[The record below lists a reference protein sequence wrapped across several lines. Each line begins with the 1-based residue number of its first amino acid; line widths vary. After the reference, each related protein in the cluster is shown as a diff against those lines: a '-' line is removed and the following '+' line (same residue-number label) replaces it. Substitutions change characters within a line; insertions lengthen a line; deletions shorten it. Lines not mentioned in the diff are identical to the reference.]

1 MSNVVNINTKPFVM
15 STREFAEKT
24 GRQHGNVM
32 TTVRG
37 MIARGE
43 LNVPETQYA
52 NSRNV
57 MYPEFKLSLR
67 DYEKMA
73 YRLEE
78 SDLQVIRKH
87 FGVREMKIEPAPEEA
102 ANAPVMLEVVKAPA
116 KASTPATLNP
126 VRPIGAIGYMP
137 EVVTMSSKE
146 IAALTEKRHGDV
158 LRDIRVLMDAI
169 GDVAELQHVVNVPD
183 SRGYTAEMLLP
194 RDITETLITGYS
206 VPLRLK
212 VIRRL
217 HELEAQAA
225 KPAPVA
231 NLNDP
236 AALRGLLLGYT
247 EQVLQLEHKLEEAAP
262 AINLYAAIGVSQD
275 AQPLISVAKVF
286 NTGQNRLFRYLRKHN
301 ILMTGGDKQN
311 LPYQQYQD
319 AGRFEVTYHEYKVPE
334 TGEVKLKHRTF
345 LTPKGLDFLHKFIE
359 ENGRDGL

>member
-1 MSNVVNINTKPFVM
+1 
-15 STREFAEKT
+15 
-24 GRQHGNVM
+24 
-32 TTVRG
+32 

-67 DYEKMA
+67 DFEKMA
-73 YRLEE
+73 YRLEA
-78 SDLQVIRKH
+78 SDLQVIQKH
-87 FGVREMKIEPAPEEA
+87 FGVREMKIEPAPEVA

-116 KASTPATLNP
+116 KASIPATLNA
-126 VRPIGAIGYMP
+126 VQPIGAIGYMP
-137 EVVTMSSKE
+137 DVLTMSSLE
-146 IAALTEKRHGDV
+146 IAELTGKRPADV
-158 LRDIRVLMDAI
+158 MRDIRK
-169 GDVAELQHVVNVPD
+169 
-183 SRGYTAEMLLP
+183 MLLDLEINERSFASVYKDAKGEARNCFKLP
-194 RDITETLITGYS
+194 RRETDILLTGYS
-206 VPLRLK
+206 IPMRAV
-212 VIRRL
+212 VIDRWR
-217 HELEAQAA
+217 ELEAAAA
-225 KPAPVA
+225 KPTQVA

-319 AGRFEVTYHEYKVPE
+319 AGRLTIDMHQQVMYKPAP
-334 TGEVKLKHRTF
+334 TSL
-345 LTPKGLDFLHKFIE
+345 
-359 ENGRDGL
+359 